1 LTAEAQGWL
10 LSETGAALLALLD
23 LNHAAVLDALTR
35 PTAHEGRFS
44 MTASTVTR
52 TYRLRPG
59 TVAML
64 DEAVE
69 RLGIPPKSPA

>member
-1 LTAEAQGWL
+1 
-10 LSETGAALLALLD
+10 
-23 LNHAAVLDALTR
+23 
-35 PTAHEGRFS
+35 

-69 RLGIPPKSPA
+69 RLGIPQSHLLDALLEHALAAEAAGELVITRRPVKWELEKVYPAK

>member
-1 LTAEAQGWL
+1 
-10 LSETGAALLALLD
+10 
-23 LNHAAVLDALTR
+23 
-35 PTAHEGRFS
+35 

-52 TYRLRPG
+52 SYRLRPG

-69 RLGIPPKSPA
+69 RLGIPQSHLLDALLEHALAAEAAGELVIVRRPVAWELEKIYPAK